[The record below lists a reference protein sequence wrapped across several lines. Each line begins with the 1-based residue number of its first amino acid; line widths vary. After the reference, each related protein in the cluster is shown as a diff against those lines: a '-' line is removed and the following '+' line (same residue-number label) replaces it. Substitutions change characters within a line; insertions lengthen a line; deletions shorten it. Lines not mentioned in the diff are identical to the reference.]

1 MLRNT
6 KGFTLIELLIVVV
19 IIGIL
24 AAIAIPQFA
33 STKEK
38 AFDATAKS
46 DVRNAMS
53 SQEAYFADA
62 QTYGPSAMATA
73 ASPPARASRFPLR
86 PLRPAGTR
94 SPRLTAAP
102 ATLSGCKW
110 ARAARSRA
118 RSRRLRKVAFSIFD
132 SLEDRRP
139 GRGGYSRRALR
150 SS

>member
-53 SQEAYFADA
+53 SQEAYFADE
-62 QTYGPSAMATA
+62 QTYGPGAIATGSFTTSQGIAISASA
-73 ASPPARASRFPLR
+73 ASA
-86 PLRPAGTR
+86 
-94 SPRLTAAP
+94 
-102 ATLSGCKW
+102 
-110 ARAARSRA
+110 
-118 RSRRLRKVAFSIFD
+118 
-132 SLEDRRP
+132 
-139 GRGGYSRRALR
+139 GGYAITASHT
-150 SS
+150 SSGNTFWVQVGTGSSIEGKVQKAP

>member
-53 SQEAYFADA
+53 SQEAYFADE
-62 QTYGPSAMATA
+62 QSYGVAAIATGSFTTSQGIDISSAGSA
-73 ASPPARASRFPLR
+73 
-86 PLRPAGTR
+86 
-94 SPRLTAAP
+94 
-102 ATLSGCKW
+102 
-110 ARAARSRA
+110 
-118 RSRRLRKVAFSIFD
+118 
-132 SLEDRRP
+132 
-139 GRGGYSRRALR
+139 GGYAVTASHA
-150 SS
+150 SSGNTYWVEVGTGSSIEGKVQKSP

>member
-46 DVRNAMS
+46 DVRNAMAA
-53 SQEAYFADA
+53 QEAYFADD
-62 QTYGPSAMATA
+62 QSYGPASMATGSFTTSTGISISASAVSASGYSITASHA
-73 ASPPARASRFPLR
+73 ASGNTFWVEV
-86 PLRPAGTR
+86 GTGSTIEGKLQK
-94 SPRLTAAP
+94 SP
-102 ATLSGCKW
+102 
-110 ARAARSRA
+110 
-118 RSRRLRKVAFSIFD
+118 
-132 SLEDRRP
+132 
-139 GRGGYSRRALR
+139 
-150 SS
+150 

>member
-1 MLRNT
+1 MLRDT

-53 SQEAYFADA
+53 SQEAYFADE
-62 QTYGPSAMATA
+62 QSYGPAAMATGSFTTSQGIAISASA
-73 ASPPARASRFPLR
+73 ASA
-86 PLRPAGTR
+86 
-94 SPRLTAAP
+94 
-102 ATLSGCKW
+102 
-110 ARAARSRA
+110 
-118 RSRRLRKVAFSIFD
+118 
-132 SLEDRRP
+132 
-139 GRGGYSRRALR
+139 GGYAITASH
-150 SS
+150 SSSGNTFWVQVGTGSSIEGKVQKSP

>member
-46 DVRNAMS
+46 DVRNAMA
-53 SQEAYFADA
+53 SQEAYFADDQSYDPA
-62 QTYGPSAMATA
+62 AMATGSFTTSSGIAISASA
-73 ASPPARASRFPLR
+73 ASA
-86 PLRPAGTR
+86 
-94 SPRLTAAP
+94 
-102 ATLSGCKW
+102 
-110 ARAARSRA
+110 
-118 RSRRLRKVAFSIFD
+118 
-132 SLEDRRP
+132 
-139 GRGGYSRRALR
+139 GGYSITASHA
-150 SS
+150 SSGNTFWVEVGTGSAIEGKVQKSP